1 MAIKGNLVID
11 QGSDYQV
18 TINVET
24 ANGTPVNLSGYTSEA
39 QMRKH
44 YTSSRSY
51 TFDTDINI
59 AVGTITL
66 SMSSNTTNSISP
78 GRYIYDCEVTSNT
91 GIKTRLLEGI
101 VTITPQV
108 TR

>member
-18 TINVET
+18 TINVENANSAPVSLAGYT
-24 ANGTPVNLSGYTSEA
+24 ANA

-44 YTSSRSY
+44 YTSLTSY
-51 TFDTDINI
+51 NFDVNINS
-59 AVGTITL
+59 ALGMVTL
-66 SMSSNTTNSISP
+66 SMSSNTTDVIP
-78 GRYIYDCEVTSNT
+78 AGRYVYDCEITSNT

-101 VTITPQV
+101 VTITPQA

>member
-1 MAIKGNLVID
+1 MAIKGNIVID

-18 TINVET
+18 TINVEN
-24 ANGTPVNLSGYTSEA
+24 ANGAPVTLSGYTAEA

-44 YTSSRSY
+44 YTSLTSFNF
-51 TFDTDINI
+51 TVAINS
-59 AVGTITL
+59 ALGMVTL
-66 SMSSNTTNSISP
+66 GMTSNTTNNIP
-78 GRYIYDCEVTSNT
+78 AGRYIYDCEVTSNT
-91 GIKTRLLEGI
+91 GIKTRLLEGL

>member
-1 MAIKGNLVID
+1 VAIKGNLVID
-11 QGSDYQV
+11 QGSDYLV
-18 TINVET
+18 TINVES
-24 ANGTPVNLSGYTSEA
+24 ANGAIVNLAGYTAEA

-44 YTSSRSY
+44 FTSSTSY
-51 TFDTDINI
+51 TFQTSIN
-59 AVGTITL
+59 AALGTITL
-66 SMSSNTTNSISP
+66 SMSSNTTNTIPPS
-78 GRYIYDCEVTSNT
+78 RYIYDCEVTSNT